1 MHTKGPWRWTE
12 KWADQKWAVIPS
24 GTRWKVAG
32 ELVGPEHDNK
42 DHDNYQIIADANVSQ
57 EICLYCERDYYLIQ
71 SAPEMYEAL
80 QAAQTLIR
88 NMKQQFNCSHVLGKG
103 TETIIEQALDKAEGR
118 A

>member
-1 MHTKGPWRWTE
+1 MHTKEPWIYGGQYGDKGIE
-12 KWADQKWAVIPS
+12 VLAGDELLAVAFHS
-24 GTRWKVAG
+24 GREFKETM
-32 ELVGPEHDNK
+32 DNA
-42 DHDNYQIIADANVSQ
+42 HLIAA
-57 EICLYCERDYYLIQ
+57 
-71 SAPEMYEAL
+71 APEMYEAL